1 MMDLTSSSQTPSTI
15 GTGSRGVDRLEKWKR
30 KTQKNSSTPPH
41 VLGDVV
47 GATFA
52 NLDLRATKAALD
64 TYYEKFLLLETENKM
79 LREDLIQ
86 HEEDSLKVVRHF
98 EEKLEDSMKKTAHA
112 NQEIDRIMA
121 ENKSSMNN
129 IMDQYQETLKERD
142 RQISEYASLT
152 ERLQRDLRLASRYVQ
167 QRQEHT
173 MELKHLHDQ
182 LEEMGAKH
190 EKDLTALRFQTLD
203 RKIKLVS
210 LEKTMRQGFKDIV
223 EEEAGRLLD
232 LQHRSLL
239 VRNKMLEEEKVDM
252 AHDIEDLIQLANT
265 FSKEK
270 EVMRHRADLH
280 QRAHEEILRH
290 AVTVNHQDTK
300 KEEKIQLLEAKLRE
314 LLVKYRTVREDTHQ
328 QYSTRIAELEIEL
341 METQTSLQQHRLE
354 LRQTRALANRVVH
367 QRTDLERFFYV
378 ALRDCQHYRQQLN
391 KGKTGIIALR
401 KNLRCRTIFNPSASP
416 TGSDV
421 PSLSDG
427 TRSKRTHT
435 TVKGR
440 STVGVRN
447 TSAGSTDSSCST
459 VRIGRSPHDA
469 YSSSTS
475 SRRKRRDGE
484 EKEDLFTLQS
494 PAHVDSIEHEKGIPS
509 LIAGS
514 HALRTTSGTSS
525 SSSTHSPSVSG
536 TSQSG
541 KSSSVSRP
549 MFPPVHVPTAA
560 TSSSPT
566 PAVHASNVAGGSS
579 AEEQTDERN
588 VSNPSPRPPEPGVYI
603 DDLPWEDK
611 EKIIKSLLFFINS
624 TYYKGA

>member
-1 MMDLTSSSQTPSTI
+1 MELPSSSRSPSATE
-15 GTGSRGVDRLEKWKR
+15 TGRRGVDRREKWKR
-30 KTQKNSSTPPH
+30 TSKKNPSTPPH
-41 VLGDVV
+41 VPGDVV
-47 GATFA
+47 AATFA

-64 TYYEKFLLLETENKM
+64 TYYEKFLHLETENKM
-79 LREDLIQ
+79 LREDLVQ

-121 ENKSSMNN
+121 ENKSSTNAV
-129 IMDQYQETLKERD
+129 IEQYQETLKERD

-152 ERLQRDLRLASRYVQ
+152 ERLQRDLRQASRYVQ

-173 MELKHLHDQ
+173 MELKHLHDE
-182 LEEMGAKH
+182 LEEMSAKH

-239 VRNKMLEEEKVDM
+239 VRNKMLEGEKVDM

-270 EVMRHRADLH
+270 EVMRHSADLH
-280 QRAHEEILRH
+280 HRAHEEILRH
-290 AVTVNHQDTK
+290 AVSVSRQHTK
-300 KEEKIQLLEAKLRE
+300 KEEKIQSLEAKLRD
-314 LLVKYRTVREDTHQ
+314 LLVRYRTVREDTHQ

-354 LRQTRALANRVVH
+354 LQQTRELAKKVVS

-391 KGKTGIIALR
+391 KGKAGGNITLR
-401 KNLRCRTIFNPSASP
+401 KNLRHRTNSNLSASA
-416 TGSDV
+416 TASTV

-427 TRSKRTHT
+427 MRREGTHI
-435 TVKGR
+435 TVDGKHVV
-440 STVGVRN
+440 SVRN
-447 TSAGSTDSSCST
+447 RSAGSSHSSGSNSIA
-459 VRIGRSPHDA
+459 RRHPSPHDA
-469 YSSSTS
+469 YSR
-475 SRRKRRDGE
+475 SRRRDGE

-494 PAHVDSIEHEKGIPS
+494 PAHVDSIAHEKGVVTSGGS
-509 LIAGS
+509 LS
-514 HALRTTSGTSS
+514 HHALV
-525 SSSTHSPSVSG
+525 HSPSAWG
-536 TSQSG
+536 TSHSAPI
-541 KSSSVSRP
+541 SSIPRP
-549 MFPPVHVPTAA
+549 LLPPVCASTAV
-560 TSSSPT
+560 TSTSPPIAVVH
-566 PAVHASNVAGGSS
+566 PANVAGRNS

-588 VSNPSPRPPEPGVYI
+588 VNHHPSPRPPESGVYI